1 MVRLQEPVRRE
12 RLVGSVAMSAAREST
27 PGSNWSEE
35 EVARVVAD
43 YFAML
48 HRELRG
54 EAYNKTEH
62 RRALKRAIPARN
74 DGSIEFK
81 HQNISAVL
89 IQMGYPYISGY
100 KPRGNYQGL
109 LAEGVAHFL
118 NRHARYSDELESA
131 ALLQPTDTAPHP
143 RRPYDRIIEQPP
155 KPLGFNELPME
166 SWRPSRGRR
175 IDFVRRDAENR
186 RLGRL
191 GEEFVVDLERDR
203 LRRQGRDDLAPRVEW
218 VADTQGD
225 GIGYDVLSF
234 DEKTGAERF
243 VEVKTT
249 NLGKYFPFYVTANE
263 VRCSAACADHYR
275 LFRVFEFTR
284 KPAVF
289 VLEGS
294 LEDACRLSPL
304 TYRAAI

>member
-1 MVRLQEPVRRE
+1 M
-12 RLVGSVAMSAAREST
+12 SVARAST
-27 PGSNWSEE
+27 PGSDWSKE
-35 EVARVVAD
+35 EVALVVAD
-43 YFAML
+43 YFTML
-48 HRELRG
+48 HSELRG

-81 HQNISAVL
+81 HQNISAIL

-109 LAEGVAHFL
+109 LAEGVAQFL
-118 NRHARYSDELESA
+118 DRHARYSDELESA
-131 ALLQPTDTAPHP
+131 TVLQPTNAAPHL
-143 RRPYDRIIEQPP
+143 RRSYDEILQQPP
-155 KPLGFNELPME
+155 EPLDCNELPLE
-166 SWRPSRGRR
+166 TWRPSRGRR

-203 LRRQGRDDLAPRVEW
+203 LRRQGRDDLAPHVEW

-225 GIGYDVLSF
+225 GIGYDILSF
-234 DEKTGAERF
+234 DERTGAERF

-249 NLGKYFPFYVTANE
+249 ALGKFFPFYVTANE
-263 VRCSAACADHYR
+263 VRCSTACADRYR

-284 KPAVF
+284 RPAVF